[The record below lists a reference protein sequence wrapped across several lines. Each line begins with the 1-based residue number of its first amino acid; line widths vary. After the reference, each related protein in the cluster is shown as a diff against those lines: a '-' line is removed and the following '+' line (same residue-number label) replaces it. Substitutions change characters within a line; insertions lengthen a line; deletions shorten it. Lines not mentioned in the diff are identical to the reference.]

1 MKHLLT
7 STVALVLCTSCSLY
21 PHSEQ
26 ASQALYETGYDPL
39 THTESTTTAAITK
52 APVAT
57 RQYQMELGY
66 YAVPTTRLAQHKSL
80 DDYAAQLAMQLQPH
94 LQRLPADA
102 TIAVASFVLQ
112 EPSLE
117 QLTPYGYQLAESLI
131 FQVQQLGI
139 NMVDHTVSNGLQLTA
154 QGDLVFSRL
163 GWRVSP
169 RQQIDYVLS
178 GTLQQNNRGLLIQAR
193 VINFQ
198 SKVVVAS
205 AQQLIPQ
212 FVLDA
217 QQAQLWLPQQE
228 SNL

>member
-1 MKHLLT
+1 MKLLLC
-7 STVALVLCTSCSLY
+7 STIALVLCTSCSLY

-26 ASQALYETGYDPL
+26 ASPALHQTVDYSLAY
-39 THTESTTTAAITK
+39 TESTTAVSTNQ
-52 APVAT
+52 APMAS

-66 YAVPTTRLAQHKSL
+66 YATPTARLAQHKSL

-112 EPSLE
+112 EPSLQ

-154 QGDLVFSRL
+154 QGDLVFSRH

-217 QQAQLWLPQQE
+217 QQAQLWQM
-228 SNL
+228 